1 MMQLRPYQAQ
11 AKDAVLSEW
20 NKGYRKTL
28 LVLPTGTGKTVV
40 FSKVVENQVSR
51 GGRALILAHRGELLT
66 QAADK
71 LRAACG
77 MECALEKAYTQQGY
91 ANKLQPC
98 TLEGNVV
105 RISDIIAYV
114 GKDRQDATNIQMVHH
129 TAFPTTSV
137 IGTINSE
144 IINNLVVNII
154 ENSYGQPYIMLDEA
168 HFKAVQSAKRE
179 NYDTIYA
186 KEPGRVILKRVVE
199 PMMQRFAMRT

>member
-40 FSKVVENQVSR
+40 FSKVVENQVNQ

-77 MECALEKAYTQQGY
+77 MVFHKNAL
-91 ANKLQPC
+91 
-98 TLEGNVV
+98 
-105 RISDIIAYV
+105 
-114 GKDRQDATNIQMVHH
+114 
-129 TAFPTTSV
+129 
-137 IGTINSE
+137 
-144 IINNLVVNII
+144 
-154 ENSYGQPYIMLDEA
+154 
-168 HFKAVQSAKRE
+168 
-179 NYDTIYA
+179 
-186 KEPGRVILKRVVE
+186 
-199 PMMQRFAMRT
+199 